1 MTYISLDYSIVDYCA
16 ILLFP
21 TIFFFSLYIPT
32 KSFKVKN

>member
-1 MTYISLDYSIVDYCA
+1 MTHISLDYSIVDYCA

-21 TIFFFSLYIPT
+21 TVFFTLYILT